1 VTVPAARAERL
12 AELVSEEGL
21 DQLIVGDLVRPGD
34 SGPDAIASIRW
45 LTGFAGTSGLAV
57 VGPDARVFITDF
69 RYTDRAAGEVEPSFK
84 RVIATGRLL
93 PELAAQLSG
102 RVGFDEAATSVA
114 SLRKLEDE
122 LGEGVELVATEG
134 LIESLRRRKDEV
146 ELAAIAAAATLAD
159 RAYEG
164 VLAQGIV
171 GRSELEV
178 ARAAEAMIREL
189 GAEPAFPT
197 IVAAGPNGALP
208 HAEAGNAVIEPGQL
222 VVWDMG
228 AMVDGYCSDCTRTF
242 ATGELNGG
250 AAEAYELVRR
260 AQAAGLDAIR
270 PGISGKDADEAARA
284 VIRDGGRADEFGH
297 GLGHGVGLEVHELPR
312 MGKQSED
319 SLAEGDVVTVEPG
332 VYVPGSFGVRIEDLV
347 VVTADG
353 HRNLSSLPKELR
365 VVG

>member
-1 VTVPAARAERL
+1 VY
-12 AELVSEEGL
+12 
-21 DQLIVGDLVRPGD
+21 
-34 SGPDAIASIRW
+34 
-45 LTGFAGTSGLAV
+45 
-57 VGPDARVFITDF
+57 ITDF
-69 RYTDRAAGEVEPSFK
+69 RYTDRAAGEVEPSFE
-84 RVIATGRLL
+84 RVIATARLL
-93 PELAAQLSG
+93 PELAAQLAG
-102 RVGFDEAATSVA
+102 RVGYDDAATSVA
-114 SLRKLEDE
+114 SLRKLEDAV
-122 LGEGVELVATEG
+122 GEGVELVATEG
-134 LIESLRRRKDEV
+134 LVEGLRRKKDEA
-146 ELAAIAAAATLAD
+146 ELEAIAAAAALTD

-171 GRSELEV
+171 GRSEREV
-178 ARAAEAMIREL
+178 ARAAEATIREL

-197 IVAAGPNGALP
+197 IVATGANASRP
-208 HAEAGNAVIEPGQL
+208 HAVAGESVIEPGQL

-228 AMVDGYCSDCTRTF
+228 ATIDGYCSDCTRTF
-242 ATGELNGG
+242 ATGELNGE
-250 AAEAYELVRR
+250 AAEAYELVRA

-270 PGISGKDADEAARA
+270 PGISGRDADEAARA
-284 VIRDGGRADEFGH
+284 VIREGGREEEFGH

-353 HRNLSSLPKELR
+353 HHNLSSLSKELR